1 MKKTLTLLLCVV
13 SIAASAQEFRYGF
26 YVSPTKNTFVIE
38 GDLYTPYG
46 ESGGI
51 QYGFI
56 FDQTFG
62 KGEHI
67 AINAGLTLDYFQS
80 GLESIN
86 VGQNKDTKQWDVR
99 PRYFEIPVALKLRTG
114 QLGKITPYIQGGAT
128 YASAIRAR
136 GDYTLNGMRL
146 DSDLDFIGKDNPNG
160 LNYLPKNAS
169 VDLGIGTEIAIKD
182 GASVFLAFYFKNGIM
197 NVFEDNT
204 DKDDIFTRQFGV
216 SIGGLF

>member
-26 YVSPTKNTFVIE
+26 YLSPTKNTFVPE

-46 ESGGI
+46 ENGGF
-51 QYGFI
+51 QYGI
-56 FDQTFG
+56 LLEQTFG

-67 AINAGLTLDYFQS
+67 GLGAGITMDYFQS
-80 GLESIN
+80 GLESLEA
-86 VGQNKDTKQWDVR
+86 GQNKDTKNWDVR
-99 PRYFEIPVALKLRTG
+99 PRDIEIPVAVKLRTG
-114 QLGKITPYIQGGAT
+114 QLGKLTPYLQGGIT

-136 GDYTLNGMRL
+136 GDYTLNGQVH
-146 DSDLDFIGKDNPNG
+146 DSDLDYINKENQNG
-160 LNYLPKNAS
+160 LIYLPKNLS
-169 VDLGIGTEIAIKD
+169 IDLGIGTEFEIKD

-197 NVFEDNT
+197 NVWQDHT

>member
-26 YVSPTKNTFVIE
+26 YLSPTKNTFVPE

-46 ESGGI
+46 ENGGF
-51 QYGFI
+51 QYGI
-56 FDQTFG
+56 LLEQTFG

-67 AINAGLTLDYFQS
+67 GLGAGITMDYFQS
-80 GLESIN
+80 GLESLEA
-86 VGQNKDTKQWDVR
+86 GQNKDTKNWDVR
-99 PRYFEIPVALKLRTG
+99 PRYIEIPVAVKLRTG
-114 QLGKITPYIQGGAT
+114 QLGKLTPYLQGGIT

-136 GDYTLNGMRL
+136 GDYTLNGQVH
-146 DSDLDFIGKDNPNG
+146 DSDLDYINKENQNG
-160 LNYLPKNAS
+160 LIYLPKNLS
-169 VDLGIGTEIAIKD
+169 IDLGIGTEFEIKD

-197 NVFEDNT
+197 NVWEDNT